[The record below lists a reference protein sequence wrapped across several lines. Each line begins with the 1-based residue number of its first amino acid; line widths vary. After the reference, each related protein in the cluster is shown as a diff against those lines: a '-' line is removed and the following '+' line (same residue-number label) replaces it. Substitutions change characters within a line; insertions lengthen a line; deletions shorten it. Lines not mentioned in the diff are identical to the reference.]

1 MDRPSEF
8 FESLTKSTSS
18 TMPFNFGSPNGRSDA
33 YGNLAVVV
41 LGRNENDV
49 FVNWDGVVG
58 RCVEFGV
65 DVEGI
70 DEVVAARECREFAI
84 GGMLLLLLSNGDGAA
99 VIW

>member
-1 MDRPSEF
+1 
-8 FESLTKSTSS
+8 L
-18 TMPFNFGSPNGRSDA
+18 
-33 YGNLAVVV
+33 VVV
-41 LGRNENDV
+41 VVGSKENDV

-65 DVEGI
+65 DVEGT

-84 GGMLLLLLSNGDGAA
+84 GGRLLLLLFGNGDG